1 MEFQLHEPLILAT
14 ILRPPLPV
22 CTIMEYMLLIDC
34 DDLTC
39 DFSMF
44 HSVHTMQVWNH
55 RLHKQKIQHSEFVP
69 SAPHLLLT
77 ASNDR
82 TIRLW
87 DLRQVKESCPTPV
100 ITYDT
105 PATANSGWCVC
116 ACVRACLL
124 RACMRA
130 CVMQPHSQS
139 THVYSQQSNLFVH
152 THCFHVTCLIS
163 FSLL

>member
-1 MEFQLHEPLILAT
+1 MKFQLREPLILAT
-14 ILRPPLPV
+14 ILRPPSPV
-22 CTIMEYMLLIDC
+22 CTLIDYMLLIDC
-34 DDLTC
+34 DNDLTC
-39 DFSMF
+39 DFSTF
-44 HSVHTMQVWNH
+44 HSVPTVQVWNH

-69 SAPHLLLT
+69 STPHLLLT

-116 ACVRACLL
+116 ACVL
-124 RACMRA
+124 RAFMRA
-130 CVMQPHSQS
+130 CV
-139 THVYSQQSNLFVH
+139 
-152 THCFHVTCLIS
+152 
-163 FSLL
+163 